1 MKNRLL
7 KQYKNVSFK
16 LFLANINN
24 NVSQKQCELYQYKM
38 IEIEQKLN
46 DQGII
51 KREWPIWKNIHY
63 T

>member
-46 DQGII
+46 DQGIKI
-51 KREWPIWKNIHY
+51 K
-63 T
+63 